1 MGSVLDAGGHRGGV
15 GGPLGQ
21 QGGRERLRDGALP
34 RPRRAVEQ
42 VGVAGPS
49 GGRQG
54 GSEDGR
60 GVRVVFGSGEHHR

>member
-21 QGGRERLRDGALP
+21 QGGGERLGDGALT
-34 RPRRAVEQ
+34 RSRRAVEQ
-42 VGVAGPS
+42 VGVTRPS

-54 GSEDGR
+54 RSEDGR
-60 GVRVVFGSGEHHR
+60 GVRVVFGSGEHYP